1 MDEFDVTLGENQFWM
16 MGDNRLGSYDSR
28 GFGPVESKM
37 IHGKILF
44 RIWSIDSNEG
54 WWIFDLIK
62 HPIDFWKRVRWSRFF
77 TNYEI
82 NLKKY

>member
-1 MDEFDVTLGENQFWM
+1 MIRNQFSYPQTPLYDSYTGEVVDEFDVTLGENQFWM

-44 RIWSIDSNEG
+44 EFGLLIVMKDGGFSTLLSIQ
-54 WWIFDLIK
+54 
-62 HPIDFWKRVRWSRFF
+62 
-77 TNYEI
+77 
-82 NLKKY
+82 